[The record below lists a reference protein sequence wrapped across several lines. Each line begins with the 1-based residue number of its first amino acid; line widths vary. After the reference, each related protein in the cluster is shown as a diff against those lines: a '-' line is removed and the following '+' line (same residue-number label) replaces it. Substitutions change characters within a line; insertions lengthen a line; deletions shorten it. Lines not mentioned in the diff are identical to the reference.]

1 MFFFNKMSGLNLSI
15 WNRVQYPS
23 KNKVLLMIRD
33 TGLVSLIVG
42 VCAFTVTLFVSK
54 TVAMLVYS
62 F

>member
-1 MFFFNKMSGLNLSI
+1 MSGLNLSI

-33 TGLVSLIVG
+33 TGMVSLIVG
-42 VCAFTVTLFVSK
+42 VCAFTVTVFVSK